1 MDTSKLKP
9 FFHKLYHFSVS
20 VLIIGIMFTANGSEF
35 GSEMIIVGGTPLAI
49 IFFLR
54 GFAPPESN

>member
-1 MDTSKLKP
+1 MDTKKLKP

-20 VLIIGIMFTANGSEF
+20 VFILGMVFAANGWGYS
-35 GSEMIIVGGTPLAI
+35 SEMIIIGGVPLAI

-54 GFAPPESN
+54 SFAPPESN